1 MRPPTYPLPRA
12 VTSKLVS
19 SGSAPRDRLYEVR
32 HSDVDGSS
40 ASPTPVLSY
49 IKAPRPAGDPD
60 SWDPLLLKA
69 VEKVCP
75 SHLGGFG
82 TSTGEV
88 TSEGATIAVRC
99 GGETVGNVLV
109 TFTGVRTPNVCGL
122 SLNLARDRLD
132 LIGLSVG
139 SVTRSKAITAEE
151 DLVLEQSPRR
161 GAVVAAGTE
170 IDLVVAGG

>member
-1 MRPPTYPLPRA
+1 
-12 VTSKLVS
+12 
-19 SGSAPRDRLYEVR
+19 
-32 HSDVDGSS
+32 
-40 ASPTPVLSY
+40 
-49 IKAPRPAGDPD
+49 
-60 SWDPLLLKA
+60 LKA

-139 SVTRSKAITAEE
+139 SVTRSKAITAEV